1 MRPSR
6 AFGSFSWLGH
16 ASLLKQKGGVFRGA
30 RHMRSLHLWISRLG
44 ALYENSTD
52 VAKGKDVHTFT
63 FEAYHVTSRRPFML
77 TMLKNLQ
84 MRNVASCWHFSQA
97 KILRFQN
104 LFESIQLQDSPGI
117 SHARLSA
124 IGPGCSARGPSK
136 HQSSEPLTLPAI
148 QVSDSFSSC

>member
-1 MRPSR
+1 MRQPTL
-6 AFGSFSWLGH
+6 FQ
-16 ASLLKQKGGVFRGA
+16 SLWVLLMAWTCKLVEAEGGGVFRGA
-30 RHMRSLHLWISRLG
+30 RRMRSLHLWISRLG
-44 ALYENSTD
+44 ALYEDSTD

-63 FEAYHVTSRRPFML
+63 FEAYHVTSRLPFML

-84 MRNVASCWHFSQA
+84 IRSVASCWHFNQA

-124 IGPGCSARGPSK
+124 IGPGCSARGSSK
-136 HQSSEPLTLPAI
+136 QQYKFQIRFHHAEAS
-148 QVSDSFSSC
+148 